1 MQETASATVW
11 SKSTYMLNKTTSPI
25 KVQMMKKAGP
35 MIRLL
40 PQTVKSKY
48 CDNEEDFS
56 PQEHFHKDKVT
67 EQAAIHA
74 AVKQALARRQ
84 KSIKIS
90 LNRTMMLHPYIDIG
104 RSLNRYVESP
114 YANRCA
120 IEEPTKMKINT
131 NKKFKHLA
139 SSGP

>member
-48 CDNEEDFS
+48 CDNEKDFS
-56 PQEHFHKDKVT
+56 PQEHFHKVKVT

-74 AVKQALARRQ
+74 AVKQALAPRQ
-84 KSIKIS
+84 KSIKMWPQS
-90 LNRTMMLHPYIDIG
+90 
-104 RSLNRYVESP
+104 VE
-114 YANRCA
+114 
-120 IEEPTKMKINT
+120 E
-131 NKKFKHLA
+131 
-139 SSGP
+139 